1 MNFKLN
7 LDSSSS
13 SSSADEINDYML
25 MDFAEESREIQA
37 IKDAGRYVVHST
49 VEGARNE
56 GLRPRKKR
64 TYISRDRESANGRL
78 IADYFSLHYRFFQQ
92 NLNACMRQ
100 GATTFQKW
108 TAVIRMLAYGF
119 VVQIDEYLKFG
130 ATTSKKCLTLTHFV
144 DGIVTQFSAKY
155 LRKPS
160 TKDVQCLLREGED
173 RGFLGMIGSN
183 GCMHWEWKLV
193 RKGCIMEDLEQR
205 L

>member
-1 MNFKLN
+1 M
-7 LDSSSS
+7 
-13 SSSADEINDYML
+13 
-25 MDFAEESREIQA
+25 
-37 IKDAGRYVVHST
+37 
-49 VEGARNE
+49 
-56 GLRPRKKR
+56 
-64 TYISRDRESANGRL
+64 
-78 IADYFSLHYRFFQQ
+78 IADYFSNQPLYDERQFRRRFRMRKHAFIRNVNTLSLHYRFLQR
-92 NLNACMRQ
+92 NPNACMRQ
-100 GATTFQKW
+100 GATAFQKC

-144 DGIVTQFSAKY
+144 DGIITQFSAEY

-160 TKDVQCLLREGED
+160 TKNLQRLLREGED